1 MVHRLALVATLVL
14 ASIGLPRAAGEPPA
28 ARPDVEDVRAS
39 DRDTERRAFVVAR
52 ARLSSAQE
60 LSLAAAGLFVRQ
72 PVDHDCATACYFR
85 GLLVQVEP
93 GLGGGQLSAGYA
105 VVVGETLT
113 TPHYI
118 RAVHVGYA
126 FKGALLRTWG
136 DSDVEPPDSTWLGAE
151 TEFTIVKVNFS
162 LGAFRRVSGEAT
174 GDSWLLT
181 GGIGW
186 GF

>member
-1 MVHRLALVATLVL
+1 VTDRFALAVTLVL
-14 ASIGLPRAAGEPPA
+14 ASIGLPCVAEDAESGSPG
-28 ARPDVEDVRAS
+28 VEEVRAN
-39 DRDTERRAFVVAR
+39 DARTERRAFVVGR
-52 ARLSSAQE
+52 ARISVPQE
-60 LSLAAAGLFVRQ
+60 VSVAAAGLFVRQ

-93 GLGGGQLSAGYA
+93 GLAGGQIAAGYA
-105 VVVGETLT
+105 VVVGETRS
-113 TPHYI
+113 TPHLV

-136 DSDVEPPDSTWLGAE
+136 DEVDPPDATWLGPEA
-151 TEFTIVKVNFS
+151 EFTIVKVNFS
-162 LGAFRRVSGEAT
+162 LGAFRRISGRSDDDRWLVS
-174 GDSWLLT
+174 

>member
-1 MVHRLALVATLVL
+1 MVDGFTLAATLVL
-14 ASIGLPRAAGEPPA
+14 ATAGIPCAAGEPVSASPG
-28 ARPDVEDVRAS
+28 VEDVRAN
-39 DRDTERRAFVVAR
+39 DRETERRAFVVAR
-52 ARLSSAQE
+52 ARLSRPQE
-60 LSLAAAGLFVRQ
+60 LSVAAGGLFVRQ

-113 TPHYI
+113 TPQFI

-136 DSDVEPPDSTWLGAE
+136 DSGVEPPDSTWVGAE
-151 TEFTIVKVNFS
+151 SEFTIVKVNFS
-162 LGAFRRVSGEAT
+162 LGAFHRVSGEPT
-174 GDSWLLT
+174 DDRWLLA